1 MTGIYTNIDS
11 TNEGQA
17 ITQLQQGFYSF
28 GGTTPSSLPAILGK
42 GGYAIGVLAFVD
54 ISAGSTS
61 TAAGWVKDAAW
72 SLDALFNAVD
82 KSKVLVGVV
91 FYNSSGAGTI
101 GGLLDCK
108 AFLPSG
114 YSAGTGMFR
123 AYVSPYYTSPTV
135 YSLAYRLA
143 SGLDGSLAQP
153 FTYVLD
159 WATGRILDKIHRGS
173 SYSGEGA
180 YPRKADLYRLGWDSG
195 AATNETMYSYLAWR
209 LDDHLAASRTIGILP
224 EDADNRLGG
233 HPRVKDGSRFSA
245 LFSQKVLGASLPASW
260 VFNDGAGDLAGPL
273 ADPGDSDIAW
283 TGPAATHPE
292 GRTMAFSAP
301 PGGKTLTLK
310 TPSASLVDSRG
321 QGFSSSAAFVVDPA
335 GDAPSCAIAL
345 SGGAAAADLMAAGQV
360 PTWKEAACSL
370 SVEVRTAY
378 PTATQPTGRVL
389 KPDGTTALV
398 LAFSHYAASL
408 DEADLDEDG
417 LYTVVVDAFANNAS
431 NTMPAT
437 IRRFVMA
444 RNLVAGTSVRT
455 VEGWG
460 YYPREEGLP
469 TAAADAAFH
478 AHGDTGW
485 SMDLAASVASPA
497 PGTRLGLV
505 ASPAGPSWRRDYGCA
520 FGTDGDTASVGNAC
534 AFAEAGFYFAAAPT
548 GPFAAVHDESG
559 NALSLRILGIGL
571 ELWNGPLRLSAVVV
585 DPGTGPCLALR
596 VLRASDARYRLSS
609 IRIDAGK
616 LHLLRV
622 EYDTVTRGYTV
633 RHSALAAPPT
643 LPLAYTESLG
653 VAQDELLGVEGA
665 PYVAGFR
672 FGVLDVCNQGFALE
686 WEFSRYGFLDANY
699 AAALGDPSILGIV
712 HTMRSG
718 DPGFYRSSDLR
729 IGGTSTGEPA
739 DATDNSL
746 SAVLALKPLASLSG
760 DVPYKV
766 RFFAVDWNESLASDV
781 AGFFK
786 AGFPPCYS
794 AVKPGFA
801 PLAGAGNAVKAGRV
815 LASSIGLE
823 VGTLWH
829 FDVQRQNLRRRLL
842 VLAYMDTPFMPTPAI
857 LPEAPLA
864 GLLVDDSAA
873 KTDYRCA
880 IRQFLPDFYV
890 RDSQTDHG
898 ESPGG
903 AYSPDIA
910 MATYA
915 GSISSGT
922 HQLPDPR
929 GLAESVYPKGFA
941 GGGPLVYDYTPEGVI
956 PIDSTD
962 PAKPIKLTD
971 TAWSDFDGPPA
982 QCFYNRVWVRLSNR
996 GVVPGPANVQV
1007 FFLGSAL
1014 RAAFDPVAARLPAY
1028 GAICSDKACSERVQG
1043 RFQQYD
1049 RTTGALQPSLVEAV
1063 PALSGASDP
1072 LGAYPYVIA
1081 EFLWHVA
1088 QGELPASDADRH
1100 GCRAACI
1107 NLPRPSSAT
1116 DTETWSRG
1124 IDEGP
1129 VLASPWPSVW
1139 SVNNASNNVTVRN
1152 SNLVQ
1157 AVPADSSHVSL
1168 RLHIRN
1174 GVPSG
1179 YRKLPNDFIQ
1189 TYGGGK
1195 TVWGLSLDATRFA
1208 DGDLV
1213 LRIDAKAVPSVTLRG
1228 FSEAKDETAVGAP
1241 KYRFFSLRGGAVGTL
1256 SGLRAPSGRDGV
1268 AAAVSLFYVLG
1279 SEAKG
1284 RYEIVLGQTAGGKV
1298 VGSYRTVVLA
1308 RAIKEIGF
1316 VADDREG
1323 LVFDVRANPERLKTI
1338 PYEHRAVFA
1347 GAGLAVQ
1354 EGFRLGPALA
1364 ADFVA
1369 GKLANEVANLP
1380 KGFVYPKPVEVVAGL
1395 PGGLEGL
1402 IEGSVLDE
1410 HGTGIAGCSVSIQDV
1425 VADIEIGHGVSD
1437 QLGHYVIRIEAKAVA
1452 GKERRPGRRRIELRV
1467 RPPAAF
1473 APGGRTR
1480 VRKRSYAS
1488 RDLCFIAE
1496 PTVLR
1501 TPRPG
1506 PGLPSR

>member
-1 MTGIYTNIDS
+1 VTGIYTNIDS
-11 TNEGQA
+11 TNEGQG
-17 ITQLQQGFYSF
+17 ITQLQQGYYAFD
-28 GGTTPSSLPAILGK
+28 GITPSSLPAIFGK
-42 GGYAIGVLAFVD
+42 GGYTIGVLGFVD
-54 ISAGSTS
+54 ISAGSGS
-61 TAAGWVKDAAW
+61 TAAGWVKDATW

-82 KSKVLVGVV
+82 RTKVLVGVV
-91 FYNSSGAGTI
+91 FYNSAGAGTI

-108 AFLPSG
+108 SFLPAS
-114 YSAGTGMFR
+114 YAAGAGMFR
-123 AYVSPYYTSPTV
+123 AYVSPYYTSSTV

-159 WATGRILDKIHRGS
+159 WATGRILDKFHRGS
-173 SYSGEGA
+173 RYSGEGG
-180 YPRKADLYRLGWDSG
+180 YPRKADLYRLGWDGS
-195 AATNETMYSYLAWR
+195 AATNETMYSYLSWR
-209 LDDHLAASRTIGILP
+209 LEDHLAPTRTIGILP
-224 EDADNRLGG
+224 EDADNLLGG
-233 HPRVKDGSRFSA
+233 HPRVRNGSRFSA
-245 LFSQKVLGASLPASW
+245 LFSQKALGASLAASW
-260 VFNDGAGDLAGPL
+260 IFNDGASDLAGPL
-273 ADPGDSDIAW
+273 VDPIDADVAW
-283 TGPAATHPE
+283 TGFAAAHSE
-292 GRTMAFSAP
+292 GRDMVFSSP
-301 PGGKTLTLK
+301 PASTTGKTLTLK

-335 GDAPSCAIAL
+335 GDTPSCAIAL
-345 SGGAAAADLMAAGQV
+345 SGGAASADLMAVGQV
-360 PTWKEAACSL
+360 PTWTQSGCLL

-378 PTATQPTGRVL
+378 PTASQPTGRVL

-398 LAFSHYAASL
+398 LSFSHYAATL
-408 DEADLDEDG
+408 DETVLDEDG
-417 LYTVVVDAFANNAS
+417 IYTVVVDAFANNAS

-437 IRRFVMA
+437 IRRFAMA
-444 RNLVAGTSVRT
+444 RNLAAGTAVRT

-469 TAAADAAFH
+469 GSSADSAFH

-485 SMDLAASVASPA
+485 LMDHALPVAAPA
-497 PGTRLGLV
+497 PGSRLCLT
-505 ASPAGPSWRRDYGCA
+505 ASAAGPSWHRDYACA
-520 FGTDGDTASVGNAC
+520 FGTDGDVTSVGNAC
-534 AFAEAGFYFAAAPT
+534 AFAEAGFYFGAAPT
-548 GPFAAVHDESG
+548 GPYATVHDESG
-559 NALSLRILGIGL
+559 NTLSLRILGIAL
-571 ELWNGPLRLSAVVV
+571 ELWNGPLKLSAVVV

-596 VLRASDARYRLSS
+596 VLRASDARYKLSS
-609 IRIDAGK
+609 IKIDAGK
-616 LHLLRV
+616 LHLVRV
-622 EYDTVTRGYTV
+622 EYDTATKGYTL
-633 RHSALAAPPT
+633 RHSALAGPPV
-643 LPLAYTESLG
+643 LPLAYADSLG
-653 VAQDELLGVEGA
+653 VAQDELLSVEGT
-665 PYVAGFR
+665 PYVAGVR

-686 WEFSRYGFLDANY
+686 WEFARYGYLDANY
-699 AAALGDPSILGIV
+699 AAAVDDPSIFGIV

-718 DPGFYRSSDLR
+718 DPGFYRSGDLK
-729 IGGTSTGEPA
+729 IGGSPTGEPA

-746 SAVLALKPLASLSG
+746 SAVIAQKPLASLSG
-760 DVPYKV
+760 DIPYKV
-766 RFFAVDWNESLASDV
+766 RFFAVDWNETLASGV

-794 AVKPGFA
+794 AAKPGFA
-801 PLAGAGNAVKAGRV
+801 PLSGAGNAVKAGRAP
-815 LASSIGLE
+815 ASATGFE

-829 FDVQRQNLRRRLL
+829 FDVQRSNLRRRLL
-842 VLAYMDTPFMPTPAI
+842 VLAYMDSPFIPTPAI

-890 RDSQTDHG
+890 RDTPTDHG

-915 GSISSGT
+915 GAISSGA
-922 HQLPDPR
+922 HQLSDPR

-941 GGGPLVYDYTPEGVI
+941 AGAPLVYDYTPAGVI

-1028 GAICSDKACSERVQG
+1028 GAICSDQACGERVQS

-1088 QGELPASDADRH
+1088 QGNLPAADADKH

-1107 NLPRPSSAT
+1107 NLPRPSGAT
-1116 DTETWSRG
+1116 DSETWSRG

-1129 VLASPWPSVW
+1129 ALALPWPSVW
-1139 SVNNASNNVTVRN
+1139 SVNSASNNVTVRN

-1157 AVPADSSHVSL
+1157 AVPSDSSHVSL
-1168 RLHIRN
+1168 KLRIRN
-1174 GVPSG
+1174 GVPIG
-1179 YRKLPNDFIQ
+1179 YRKLPNDFLQ
-1189 TYGGGK
+1189 TFGGGK
-1195 TVWGLSLDATRFA
+1195 SVWGLSLDATGFV

-1213 LRIDAKAVPSVTLRG
+1213 LRIDAKAVPSVNLRG
-1228 FSEAKDETAVGAP
+1228 FVEAKDETPTGAP
-1241 KYRFFSLRGGAVGTL
+1241 TYRFFALRGGAVGTL
-1256 SGLRAPSGRDGV
+1256 SGVRALFGRDGMI
-1268 AAAVSLFYVLG
+1268 AAVSLFYVLG

-1308 RAIKEIGF
+1308 RAIKDIGF

-1323 LVFDVRANPERLKTI
+1323 LVFDVRANPEKLRAI

-1369 GKLANEVANLP
+1369 GKLANEVVNLP
-1380 KGFVYPKPVEVVAGL
+1380 RGFVYPKPTEVLSEL

-1410 HGTGIAGCSVSIQDV
+1410 HGAGIAGCSVSIQDV
-1425 VADIEIGHGVSD
+1425 IADVEIGHGVSD
-1437 QLGHYVIRIEAKAVA
+1437 QLGHYVIRIEAK
-1452 GKERRPGRRRIELRV
+1452 GGGSKGRRPGKRRVELRV
-1467 RPPAAF
+1467 KPPAGF
-1473 APGGRTR
+1473 APRGRSME
-1480 VRKRSYAS
+1480 RKRGYAL

-1496 PTVLR
+1496 PTVFR
-1501 TPRPG
+1501 R
-1506 PGLPSR
+1506 R

>member
-42 GGYAIGVLAFVD
+42 GGYTIGVLGFVD

-82 KSKVLVGVV
+82 KTKVLVGVL

-135 YSLAYRLA
+135 YSFAYRLA
-143 SGLDGSLAQP
+143 SGLDGSLAQH

-159 WATGRILDKIHRGS
+159 WATGRILDKFHRGS
-173 SYSGEGA
+173 SYSGEGSH
-180 YPRKADLYRLGWDSG
+180 PRKADLFHLGWDSS

-209 LDDHLAASRTIGILP
+209 LEDHFASSRTLGVLP
-224 EDADNRLGG
+224 EDADNRIGG
-233 HPRVKDGSRFSA
+233 HPKVRDGSRLTA
-245 LFSQKVLGASLPASW
+245 LFSQKALGASQPASW
-260 VFNDGAGDLAGPL
+260 VFNDGASDLAGPF
-273 ADPGDSDIAW
+273 ADPGDSDLAW
-283 TGPAATHPE
+283 TGPSAAHPE
-292 GRTMAFSAP
+292 ARDMIFSSP
-301 PGGKTLTLK
+301 PAGKTLSLK
-310 TPSASLVDSRG
+310 SPSPSLVDSRG
-321 QGFSSSAAFVVDPA
+321 QGFGSSAAFVVDPA
-335 GDAPSCAIAL
+335 GDTPSCAITL
-345 SGGAAAADLMAAGQV
+345 SGGAASADLMAVGKV
-360 PTWKEAACSL
+360 PTWTLAGCLL

-378 PTATQPTGRVL
+378 PTASQPTGQVL
-389 KPDGTTALV
+389 KPDGTTALA
-398 LAFSHYAASL
+398 LAFSHYAATL
-408 DEADLDEDG
+408 DETVLDEDG
-417 LYTVVVDAFANNAS
+417 IYTVVVDAFANNAS

-444 RNLVAGTSVRT
+444 RNLAVGTAVRT

-469 TAAADAAFH
+469 GSSAEAAFH

-485 SMDLAASVASPA
+485 SMDHAASIVPPA
-497 PGTRLGLV
+497 PGARLGLT
-505 ASPAGPSWRRDYGCA
+505 ASPAGPSWHRDYACT
-520 FGTDGDTASVGNAC
+520 FGTDGDATSVGNAC
-534 AFAEAGFYFAAAPT
+534 AFAEAGFYFGATPT
-548 GPFAAVHDESG
+548 GPYAAVHDESG
-559 NALSLRILGIGL
+559 NALGLRILGIAL
-571 ELWNGPLRLSAVVV
+571 ELWNGPLKLSAVVV

-596 VLRASDARYRLSS
+596 VLRDSDARYKLSS

-616 LHLLRV
+616 LHLLRM
-622 EYDTVTRGYTV
+622 EYDAVTKGYTI
-633 RHSALAAPPT
+633 RHSALAGPPM

-653 VAQDELLGVEGA
+653 VAQDELLSVEGT
-665 PYVAGFR
+665 PYVSGFR

-686 WEFSRYGFLDANY
+686 WEFARYGFLDANY
-699 AAALGDPSILGIV
+699 AASVGDASMLGIV

-718 DPGFYRSSDLR
+718 DTGFYRSGDLR
-729 IGGTSTGEPA
+729 IGGSPTGEPA

-746 SAVLALKPLASLSG
+746 SAVIAQKPLASLSG
-760 DVPYKV
+760 DIPYKV
-766 RFFAVDWNESLASDV
+766 RFFAVDWNEALASDV

-794 AVKPGFA
+794 VAKPGFA
-801 PLAGAGNAVKAGRV
+801 PLSGAGNAVKAGRTP
-815 LASSIGLE
+815 ASATGFE

-829 FDVQRQNLRRRLL
+829 FDLQRSNLRRRLL
-842 VLAYMDTPFMPTPAI
+842 VLAYMDSPFMPTPAI

-864 GLLVDDSAA
+864 EILVDDSAA

-890 RDSQTDHG
+890 RDSATDHG

-915 GSISSGT
+915 GAISSGT
-922 HQLPDPR
+922 HQLSDPR

-941 GGGPLVYDYTPEGVI
+941 AGGPLVYDYTPEGVI

-962 PAKPIKLTD
+962 PAKPIRLTD

-1028 GAICSDKACSERVQG
+1028 GAICSDKACSERVQT

-1049 RTTGALQPSLVEAV
+1049 RVTGALQPSLVEAV

-1072 LGAYPYVIA
+1072 LGSYPYVIA

-1088 QGELPASDADRH
+1088 QGNLPVADADKH

-1107 NLPRPSSAT
+1107 NLPRPSGAT
-1116 DTETWSRG
+1116 DAETWSRG

-1129 VLASPWPSVW
+1129 ALALPWPSVW
-1139 SVNNASNNVTVRN
+1139 SVNNVSNNVTVRN

-1157 AVPADSSHVSL
+1157 AVPSDSSHVSL
-1168 RLHIRN
+1168 KLHVRN

-1179 YRKLPNDFIQ
+1179 YRKLPNDFMQ
-1189 TYGGGK
+1189 TFGGGK

-1213 LRIDAKAVPSVTLRG
+1213 LRIDAKAVPSVNLRG
-1228 FSEAKDETAVGAP
+1228 FIEARDETAMGSP
-1241 KYRFFSLRGGAVGTL
+1241 KYRFFALRGGDIGTL
-1256 SGLRAPSGRDGV
+1256 SGLRTPFGRDGMV
-1268 AAAVSLFYVLG
+1268 AAVSLFYVLG
-1279 SEAKG
+1279 SEARG

-1298 VGSYRTVVLA
+1298 VGSYRTVVMA
-1308 RAIKEIGF
+1308 RAIKDIGF
-1316 VADDREG
+1316 VADEREG
-1323 LVFDVRANPERLKTI
+1323 LVFDVRTNPEKLKTI

-1369 GKLANEVANLP
+1369 GKLANEVVNLP
-1380 KGFVYPKPVEVVAGL
+1380 KGFAYPKPTEVLSEL

-1410 HGTGIAGCSVSIQDV
+1410 GGNGIAGCSVSIQDV
-1425 VADIEIGHGVSD
+1425 LAEVELGHGISD
-1437 QLGHYVIRIEAKAVA
+1437 QLGHYVIRIEARGGRSDWRRR
-1452 GKERRPGRRRIELRV
+1452 GKRRIELRV
-1467 RPPAAF
+1467 RPPAGF
-1473 APGGRTR
+1473 APRGRSME
-1480 VRKRSYAS
+1480 RKRSYAL
-1488 RDLCFIAE
+1488 RDLCFIAD
-1496 PTVLR
+1496 PTVFR
-1501 TPRPG
+1501 PWRPG
-1506 PGLPSR
+1506 P